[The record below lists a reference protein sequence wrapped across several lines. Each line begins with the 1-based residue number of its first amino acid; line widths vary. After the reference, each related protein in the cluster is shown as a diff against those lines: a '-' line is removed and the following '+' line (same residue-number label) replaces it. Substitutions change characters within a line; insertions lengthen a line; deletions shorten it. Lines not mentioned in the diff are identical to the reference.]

1 MLFKWFA
8 RGLLVAVYV
17 AVCAYAVVAETG
29 PIGWINYAQ
38 QSVLGSYS
46 QKLTMLI
53 AIVASLVV
61 LAPLWWLLGAIGRRL
76 GVPDA
81 LPGPGHVAGPPQP
94 LSAKTLLLS
103 SFVAIPLIWIGGYAI
118 WWYQQHEHQ
127 QDAAATYE
135 PLRLERGRA
144 AAAPA
149 SAYLS
154 VSGRL
159 LWERTV
165 TLTKGSSGRVEY
177 TLVPLVADGWRDN
190 DPVPYVVR
198 VDNANRYLAERATR
212 NREAVL
218 GHAEGGVA
226 VPAAQE
232 FLKMQVPV
240 IDATRQLRL
249 VPSERGTPTIRDSA
263 AEDFRI
269 YLWLAA
275 GFSVFYVFIMLV
287 IIAANANHR
296 RKRRNAEL
304 RRQQGGR

>member
-8 RGLLVAVYV
+8 RGVLIAAYV
-17 AVCAYAVVAETG
+17 AVCVYAVVVETG

-38 QSVLGSYS
+38 QSVFGAYS
-46 QKLTMLI
+46 QKMTMLI
-53 AIVASLVV
+53 AIVASVVV
-61 LAPLWWLLGAIGRRL
+61 LAPLWWAIDALGRRL

-81 LPGPGHVAGPPQP
+81 LPRPARLAEPARPP
-94 LSAKTLLLS
+94 SAKAFLMS

-135 PLRLERGRA
+135 PLRLVRGV
-144 AAAPA
+144 AAPA
-149 SAYLS
+149 ASGAYLA

-165 TLTKGSSGRVEY
+165 SLTKGSSRTVEY
-177 TLVPLVADGWRDN
+177 TLVPLVAEGWRDD
-190 DPVPYVVR
+190 DPVLFIVR
-198 VDNANRYLAERATR
+198 VDNKNRYLAERATR

-240 IDATRQLRL
+240 ADARQLRL
-249 VPSERGTPTIRDSA
+249 VPSENGAPAVRDSA
-263 AEDFRI
+263 DEDFTI
-269 YLWLAA
+269 YVVIAA
-275 GFSVFYVFIMLV
+275 GLSVFYVLIMLV
-287 IIAANANHR
+287 IVAANANQR
-296 RKRRNAEL
+296 RRERKAAL
-304 RRQQGGR
+304 RQAAR